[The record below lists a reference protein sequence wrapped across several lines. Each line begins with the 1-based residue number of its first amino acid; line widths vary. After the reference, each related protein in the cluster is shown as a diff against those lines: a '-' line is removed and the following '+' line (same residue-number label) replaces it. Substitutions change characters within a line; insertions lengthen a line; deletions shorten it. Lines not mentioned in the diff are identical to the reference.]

1 MPAAPVQYQRTRE
14 MTIDEL
20 LLENRVV
27 FLIGEINHASAARVM
42 MQMLYLEHQKKG
54 QDINFYIN
62 SPGGAVDD
70 TLAIYDTV
78 RFLTSEVAT
87 YCMGRAYSG
96 AALLVTAGQ
105 KGKRYILPHAK
116 MMIHQPYGGVYG
128 QTEDIRI
135 QAEQIIRA
143 KRTLTEILAKHTGQ
157 SMEQI
162 QLDSERDKY
171 FSAGE
176 AKEYGLVDEV
186 IVEPEKN
193 RK

>member
-1 MPAAPVQYQRTRE
+1 VLRYIDAPIVTVGAGWVAS
-14 MTIDEL
+14 IAVPIL
-20 LLENRVV
+20 LSAEKKNRYC
-27 FLIGEINHASAARVM
+27 LPN
-42 MQMLYLEHQKKG
+42 
-54 QDINFYIN
+54 
-62 SPGGAVDD
+62 
-70 TLAIYDTV
+70 T
-78 RFLTSEVAT
+78 RFL
-87 YCMGRAYSG
+87 
-96 AALLVTAGQ
+96 L
-105 KGKRYILPHAK
+105 
-116 MMIHQPYGGVYG
+116 HQPSGGVTG